1 MNALKP
7 RVKQWL
13 KIAGIVLVLAV
24 VFVAWILLRPT
35 RKKKTVDANL
45 TDKLDTAIE
54 TLRAEV
60 TAANNEAAIA
70 INAAQREDAAL
81 KTNLAEVVQIK
92 DGARRRQRLIELR
105 EGIQ

>member
-1 MNALKP
+1 MNTLKP
-7 RVKQWL
+7 RLKQWL

-24 VFVAWILLRPT
+24 VFVLWILLRPT
-35 RKKKTVDANL
+35 RKKKAVDA
-45 TDKLDTAIE
+45 KSEGLDAVIE

-70 INAAQREDAAL
+70 INAAQREDATL
-81 KTNLAEVVQIK
+81 KTNLTEVVQIK